1 MADFLLDPETQAE
14 AGAFIGGLS
23 CRGKEGGSVIDA
35 SEQRL
40 HGWPAPSHAAVLATP
55 KTFAAAYDI
64 KNRSPCSYP
73 IHSERRDGRW
83 RGFEAYPSW
92 GHWRLVSRVAC
103 NFILD
108 SIRFLVIPNQFSKN
122 KKFIKISENF
132 CFLIFYGIINNLPL

>member
-14 AGAFIGGLS
+14 PGAFIGGLS

-55 KTFAAAYDI
+55 KTFAAACDI
-64 KNRSPCSYP
+64 KNRSPRFYP
-73 IHSERRDGRW
+73 IRRASRW
-83 RGFEAYPSW
+83 PMTSANSRHIRRGDVGASSYELHDKYELKNISN
-92 GHWRLVSRVAC
+92 VARITC

-108 SIRFLVIPNQFSKN
+108 SVKFLV
-122 KKFIKISENF
+122 
-132 CFLIFYGIINNLPL
+132 NLPNLTYFQKLKK